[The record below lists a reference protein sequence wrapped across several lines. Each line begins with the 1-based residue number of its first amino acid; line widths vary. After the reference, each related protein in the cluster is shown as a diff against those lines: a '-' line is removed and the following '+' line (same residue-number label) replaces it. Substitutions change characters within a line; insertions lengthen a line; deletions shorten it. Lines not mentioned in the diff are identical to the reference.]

1 MALKYDNT
9 PVKNVLLEGEF
20 ASTVKGHGS
29 LSLPNAKANSLTS
42 VTASGSVKRSLLPDG
57 YTQYDYIMVNGECYY
72 ITDYYPTNKTELK
85 TKTFVYKQPTSP
97 VVCRWA
103 GSPTNDTFGFYMGNV
118 SGRMTF
124 FFGRYSDSKYLNIE
138 SVTLNIEHDIYMGVN
153 SIIFDGTSHSIT
165 RATFTSTQP
174 LYIGAFNQS
183 GTSLAGT
190 MYGRIYPVE
199 IIEEGATVRHYIP
212 CKNANGVIGLYEA
225 ISGTFVEKSGTG
237 VAKNGKPYIG
247 FNTIP
252 STYTRLEFLQST
264 GTQYIDSG
272 IIANFANNK
281 IEQTAIVQYT
291 TSTSNRELMGTNG
304 YGFWGKNA
312 SNKIE
317 AALGSTTTNEN
328 ALNKNSILWRT
339 DPDGKKLTLNVNKNQ
354 YTGTASSLVDANYA
368 YYVFALGIR
377 IGSGAA
383 ASFFCNAKV
392 YEYAIAIDDEI
403 VSYLIPCKRN
413 ADNVLGMYD
422 VVTGTFK
429 TNAGTGTFTAGGNIE
444 PVSPS
449 HPLPIVSNN
458 GQLKAKHTSGLPL
471 GYTKVEYIQ
480 STGAQY
486 INTGFTIPDLTNKYL
501 VHLRMTVDGGSA
513 QGTSSNNWGYMG
525 INGGLMLT
533 YTPNGLGLA
542 NEGVPVTANKIF
554 DVTMT
559 RNANASRSLVIDNTT
574 FSMTNQQ
581 TAYADR
587 PFGIFKLSPFGTVY
601 NILYGKIYEFKAYI
615 NDVLVKNLIP
625 CKRNTDNVLGMYDT
639 ISGDFLTNAGTGTFL
654 AGNNV
659 TDNIE
664 LYTEGLTET
673 ITDSANNTATT
684 KMLLSI
690 GDYTDTQEILT
701 GAVTRKVGVI
711 VLDGTE
717 EWAYNPSGAFYCDD
731 FTNVLLPNECIC
743 THFVGVPTTVNIAGM
758 PNNSIKTGSIT
769 ITRLYV
775 KTSDYADVQAFKTW
789 LAQQCVKGTPVIII
803 YPLAT
808 QTTETVTG
816 QTLNTVAGNNTLTIT
831 QASIENLPIEAQYIA
846 SGEVNYLVKDTTLV
860 WANPKIY
867 LEGPGTYTVVGSPTI
882 TNGVMTGFNASNYLK
897 FDSITFAPG
906 TGPFE
911 FQLDYTTGASATDYG
926 YSMCLPGMNVNQPGG
941 VGKFRV
947 NFRTTS
953 ENFYLETSRAANTN
967 YVLKVTYDGNGTYS
981 LYSNGVLAASKS
993 STELNTTADAWD
1005 YTIGIRENSATA
1017 SINLNN
1023 TYVKAGNSVLIGK
1036 MHATQDI
1043 APVYSGLTFGNIT
1056 TTDTGVIDI
1065 PAQTFVADNTAT
1077 WGKDQ

>member
-1 MALKYDNT
+1 MALNYDNT
-9 PVKNVLLEGEF
+9 PVKNVLVEGEF
-20 ASTVKGHGS
+20 ASTVKGNGS
-29 LSLPNAKANSLTS
+29 LTLPNAKANGLTS
-42 VTASGSVKRSLLPDG
+42 VTASGSIKRSLLPDG
-57 YTQYDYIMVNGECYY
+57 YTQYDYIMVNGDCYY
-72 ITDYYPTNKTELK
+72 ITDYYPTNITEIK

-124 FFGRYSDSKYLNIE
+124 FYGRYSDSKYLNIE

-153 SIIFDGTSHSIT
+153 SITFDGTSYSIT
-165 RATFTSTQP
+165 RGTFTSTQP

-225 ISGTFVEKSGTG
+225 ISGTFIEKSGTG

-247 FNTIP
+247 IDTIP
-252 STYTRLEFLQST
+252 STYTRLDFLQST

-281 IEQTAIVQYT
+281 IEQTAVVQYT

-339 DPDGKKLTLNVNKNQ
+339 DPDGKKLTLNVNSNQ

-377 IGSGAA
+377 IGSGAT

-429 TNAGTGTFTAGGNIE
+429 TNAGTGTFTAGLDLALPSPSNPVPLITNNGDITVSPNLFRTLGTTTTQGGVTFSVQSDGSVICTGKATAYYSFYLGRADFDPSTIDKITVAINGTFSASGNI
-444 PVSPS
+444 VVDKFYVYSGS
-449 HPLPIVSNN
+449 
-458 GQLKAKHTSGLPL
+458 TSL
-471 GYTKVEYIQ
+471 GTISYTTWTQ
-480 STGAQY
+480 S
-486 INTGFTIPDLTNKYL
+486 
-501 VHLRMTVDGGSA
+501 VTVDIA
-513 QGTSSNNWGYMG
+513 NDYPTADNIRIYLKRSSN
-525 INGGLMLT
+525 T
-533 YTPNGLGLA
+533 DT
-542 NEGVPVTANKIF
+542 
-554 DVTMT
+554 
-559 RNANASRSLVIDNTT
+559 NATIKPMAV
-574 FSMTNQQ
+574 
-581 TAYADR
+581 
-587 PFGIFKLSPFGTVY
+587 KGTV
-601 NILYGKIYEFKAYI
+601 NKAWKPYKE
-615 NDVLVKNLIP
+615 V
-625 CKRNTDNVLGMYDT
+625 T
-639 ISGDFLTNAGTGTFL
+639 ITGTVET
-654 AGNNV
+654 V
-659 TDNIE
+659 TDE
-664 LYTEGLTET
+664 EG
-673 ITDSANNTATT
+673 NTATAEN
-684 KMLLSI
+684 LLAV
-690 GDYTDTQEILT
+690 GNYADTQELLT
-701 GAVTRKVGVI
+701 GVVNRKLAI
-711 VLDGTE
+711 LVLTGTE
-717 EWAYNPSGAFYCDD
+717 SWSGNSSNPYFSLAKSAI
-731 FTNVLLPNECIC
+731 T
-743 THFVGVPTTVNIAGM
+743 PT
-758 PNNSIKTGSIT
+758 P
-769 ITRLYV
+769 
-775 KTSDYADVQAFKTW
+775 TSDYCAPLCTHLVGANTYGSVAGTIYFGASYLNVNYNNEGGGSSSSARANFNNW
-789 LAQQCVKGTPVIII
+789 LKSQYAAGTPVIVV
-803 YPLAT
+803 YPLET
-808 QTTETVTG
+808 ETTETVAG

-831 QASIENLPIEAQYIA
+831 KASIENLPIEAQYTVA

-860 WANPKIY
+860 WANSKLY

-882 TNGVMTGFNASNYLK
+882 TNGVMTGFNANNYLK

-911 FQLDYTTGASATDYG
+911 FQLDYTTGTSATDYG

-941 VGKFRV
+941 VGRFRV

-967 YVLKVTYDGNGTYS
+967 YVLKVTYDGNGLYS
-981 LYSNGVLAASKS
+981 LYSNGVLADSKS
-993 STELNTTADAWD
+993 STELDTTADAWD
-1005 YTIGIRENSATA
+1005 YTIGIRENSTTA

-1023 TYVKAGNSVLIGK
+1023 TYVKVGNSVLFGK

-1065 PAQTFVADNTAT
+1065 PSQTFVADSTAT